1 MRVREKILC
10 VDDDLI
16 NRATLAELLGDDYDI
31 ELAVDGPDA
40 LQRARRFRPD
50 LILLD
55 IMMPGMNG
63 YTVARRVRATP
74 ALRHTKIIMVSAKA
88 MVAERLEG
96 YDAGADDYL
105 TKPFD
110 HDELLAKIQVHLR
123 LRASEEVEEL
133 HASVMASLGSRT
145 SKPLS
150 GILGPLELLLSCDD
164 FEVEERTEMI
174 RSAYD
179 SARDL
184 HELFGHVLRL
194 TSLKSRQLEF
204 EFAEIGIADF
214 LRVVTMEYAGHPL
227 RLCLDVDD
235 DLQTR
240 IDHDEMTAV
249 LRVLIESA
257 LSRNPDGEEVEVR
270 VIQDSDRV
278 GIELRDRGA
287 PLEDQAVEA
296 LFDEGSV
303 SYDNTLG
310 LRRAAAQHIV
320 WGHGG

>member
-1 MRVREKILC
+1 MRVRDKILC

-31 ELAVDGPDA
+31 ELAVDGPSA
-40 LQRARRFRPD
+40 LDSALRFRPD

-63 YTVARRVRATP
+63 YAVARKIRATP

-88 MVAERLEG
+88 MISERLKG
-96 YDAGADDYL
+96 YEAGADDYL

-110 HDELLAKIQVHLR
+110 HDELLAKIGVHLR

-150 GILGPLELLLSCDD
+150 GILGPLELLLCSDEFD
-164 FEVEERTEMI
+164 PEERTDLI
-174 RSAYD
+174 RSAYQ
-179 SARDL
+179 SGRDL
-184 HELFGHVLRL
+184 QELFSHVLKL
-194 TSLKSRQLEF
+194 TALKSRQLDF
-204 EFAEIGIADF
+204 EFADIGLADF
-214 LRVVTMEYAGHPL
+214 LHVVTMEYAGEPL
-227 RLCLDVDD
+227 RVCFEPEQDIPV
-235 DLQTR
+235 R

-249 LRVLIESA
+249 LRVLIESTLA
-257 LSRNPDGEEVEVR
+257 RTPEEQEVEVHVVR
-270 VIQDSDRV
+270 RDDRI

-287 PLEDQAVEA
+287 PLE
-296 LFDEGSV
+296 EGAESPIF
-303 SYDNTLG
+303 
-310 LRRAAAQHIV
+310 RRPAHPAKLEV
-320 WGHGG
+320 